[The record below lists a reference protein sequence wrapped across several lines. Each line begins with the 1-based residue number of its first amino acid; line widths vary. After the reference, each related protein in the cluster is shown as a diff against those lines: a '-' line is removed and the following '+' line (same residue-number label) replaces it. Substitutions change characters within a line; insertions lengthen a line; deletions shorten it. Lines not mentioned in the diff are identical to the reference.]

1 MERVLVDILGLSTNP
16 ASGGAYALILREVE
30 GNRRLPII
38 IGQAEAQSIALEM
51 EGIKPPRPLTHD
63 LMKNIIAAFGAELT
77 DVLIDD
83 LRDGTFY
90 AKLNIDNQ
98 SIDSRP
104 SDAIAL
110 AVRYGAQIFVA
121 TNVMDEAAFVPE
133 EEEEEEKKEEGKGK
147 QTPSTPK
154 QQKTIPRDHE
164 SNPPRRNASAP
175 EAGHRER
182 RLRESG
188 IAAGRHQTLGSQRL
202 ETVVNPRAIFD
213 QSSPRVNS
221 PVPSNISCR
230 SLHVKKFTTSQ

>member
-63 LMKNIIAAFGAELT
+63 LMKNIIASFGAELN
-77 DVLIDD
+77 DVLIDE

-98 SIDSRP
+98 QIDSRP

-121 TNVMDEAAFVPE
+121 ASVMDEAAFVPE
-133 EEEEEEKKEEGKGK
+133 EEEEDQKKEPGKAK
-147 QTPSTPK
+147 QSPPAPRP
-154 QQKTIPRDHE
+154 QKL
-164 SNPPRRNASAP
+164 AP
-175 EAGHRER
+175 EATKTARLEEMHLQLKQAIELEDYEKAAALRDEIR
-182 RLRESG
+182 RLE
-188 IAAGRHQTLGSQRL
+188 
-202 ETVVNPRAIFD
+202 
-213 QSSPRVNS
+213 
-221 PVPSNISCR
+221 ISD
-230 SLHVKKFTTSQ
+230 